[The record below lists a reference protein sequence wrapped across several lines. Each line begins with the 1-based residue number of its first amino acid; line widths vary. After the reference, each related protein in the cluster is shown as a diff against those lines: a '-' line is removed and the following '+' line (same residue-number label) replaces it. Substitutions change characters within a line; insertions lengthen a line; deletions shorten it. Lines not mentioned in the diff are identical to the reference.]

1 MKNSNFRRNPF
12 VSIEADAYTTA
23 INILA
28 VEYLVKTDN
37 REEYSRR
44 INQVYELTTDELAI
58 LWAWLSINRHTSN
71 LGAMITQGDYE
82 HLRDDLFDFLD
93 HPEDR

>member
-1 MKNSNFRRNPF
+1 MKFKRNPF
-12 VSIEADAYTTA
+12 VSVEADAYVTA

-37 REEYSRR
+37 HEEYSRR
-44 INQVYELTTDELAI
+44 CDQVSNLTEDELSI
-58 LWAWLSINRHTSN
+58 LWCWLSINRHTSS
-71 LGAMITQGDYE
+71 LGAMITQGDYDGQ
-82 HLRDDLFDFLD
+82 RDDLLYFLD